1 MCCPILLRKTLYIL
15 VSRCDKDIIEND
27 SKNKILGP
35 VNKTTLLVGHNNN
48 NNRIKSIILL

>member
-48 NNRIKSIILL
+48 NRIKSIILL